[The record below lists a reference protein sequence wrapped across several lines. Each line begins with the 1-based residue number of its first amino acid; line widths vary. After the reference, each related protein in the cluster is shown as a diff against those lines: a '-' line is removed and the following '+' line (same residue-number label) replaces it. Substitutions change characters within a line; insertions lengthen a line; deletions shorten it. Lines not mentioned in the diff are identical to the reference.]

1 MRKILGNE
9 WETGMILL
17 TIGAFPK
24 GVAERVSSFLFNQK
38 SVQPDTLGRG
48 GIISLRSA
56 HVVTLM
62 RGAGGACVSA
72 AVRPDARA
80 DESRSYTT
88 PCTSPSDINR
98 KGAGLGLGHSS
109 EKSDEWHPIKSQD
122 YYQPLLISICSDA
135 ILLARVTCTPNM
147 EGVFEASLKYLGY
160 QC

>member
-1 MRKILGNE
+1 
-9 WETGMILL
+9 MILL

-38 SVQPDTLGRG
+38 SVQPDTLGEGRYYQPL
-48 GIISLRSA
+48 SST

-72 AVRPDARA
+72 AVRPDART

-109 EKSDEWHPIKSQD
+109 EKFDEWHPIMSQD
-122 YYQPLLISICSDA
+122 YYQPPLPLPLLISIRSEA
-135 ILLARVTCTPNM
+135 ILFAQVTCTPNM
-147 EGVFEASLKYLGY
+147 GGLFRSVKYH